1 MLFPG
6 LFSENVAM
14 LTISVQDVN
23 EEPVF
28 SSNSYSARIPNS
40 VPYKY
45 PVITV
50 QVEYSLYSSQGQ
62 KSCDRAGFLPLH

>member
-1 MLFPG
+1 MFFPG
-6 LFSENVAM
+6 LFAENVAM

-45 PVITV
+45 VVLTV
-50 QVEYSLYSSQGQ
+50 QVEYFLCLH
-62 KSCDRAGFLPLH
+62 KNTNPVEEAGFLPLH